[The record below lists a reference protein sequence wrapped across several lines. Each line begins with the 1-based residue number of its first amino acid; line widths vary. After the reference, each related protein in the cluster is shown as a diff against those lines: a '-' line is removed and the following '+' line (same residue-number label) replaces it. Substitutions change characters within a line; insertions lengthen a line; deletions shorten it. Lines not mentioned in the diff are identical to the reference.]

1 VELLSNR
8 VLAPFLSKI
17 DGGIDG
23 EAWEL
28 KVCQWRKRDEHL
40 LFFISLNHWGR
51 RRDVGGGRKK
61 L

>member
-1 VELLSNR
+1 
-8 VLAPFLSKI
+8 LAPFLSKI